1 MSKFKNNLTKRIA
14 PTAIV
19 AIGLFASACSN
30 TSYATPKQTTTTAPV
45 ASVAFCE
52 NIKLLNSV
60 GLQIQKL
67 AAEQQRN
74 TGGDLGKQE
83 KVQSIQTKITNL
95 ENGID
100 STIKKAIDSAPN
112 PNISREF
119 RTWASDISAAK
130 SASTASNLS
139 PGQIHSMVSKL
150 RNDSKT
156 ALSNISNCK

>member
-14 PTAIV
+14 PIAIV

-30 TSYATPKQTTTTAPV
+30 TSSATPKQTTTTAP
-45 ASVAFCE
+45 VAFCE